1 MPTATLTGAQK
12 AALILLQMP
21 REQSIQVMRQ
31 LSDAEVAEIAFE
43 IARLHSVEATVV
55 TDTVDEFRDRLS
67 SSAHSMTGGIDKAR
81 SLLESSVGKER
92 ADAILNSSSAM
103 FTMPF
108 QFLRRADPMKVLGF
122 LRDEHPQTI
131 TLVLAHMK
139 PDFAALILSG
149 LDEERQRDIAHRL
162 AVMES
167 TPPEA
172 VEEVHRLLERKLA
185 SVLQP
190 SAMSAAG
197 GVQALV
203 DILNRADRT
212 TEKLILDGLA
222 STDPDLADE
231 IRNRMF
237 VFRDIV
243 GLDDRTIQLVLR
255 GVDSKEL
262 AMALK
267 GVAQDVRDK
276 ITKNMSER
284 AGLNLLEEIDM
295 LGPVR
300 MKSVEEAQA
309 GVVRII
315 RSLEESG
322 QLVLSRGGDEFVV

>member
-1 MPTATLTGAQK
+1 MATGTLSGAQK
-12 AALILLQMP
+12 AVLVLLQMN
-21 REQSIQVMRQ
+21 REQSAQVMRQ
-31 LSDAEVAEIAFE
+31 MSDNELSEISFE
-43 IARLHSVEATVV
+43 IARLTSVEDQAVLT
-55 TDTVDEFRDRLS
+55 TVDEFNERMAATVKATS
-67 SSAHSMTGGIDKAR
+67 GGFGKAR
-81 SLLESSVGKER
+81 SLLEASVGKER
-92 ADAILNSSSAM
+92 ANAILSSSSAPVSA
-103 FTMPF
+103 PF
-108 QFLRRADPMKVLGF
+108 QFLRRADPLQVLGF
-122 LRDEHPQTI
+122 LSAEHPQI
-131 TLVLAHMK
+131 IALVLAHMR
-139 PDFAALILSG
+139 PEFAALVISG
-149 LDEERQRDIAHRL
+149 LDEDRQRDIAHRL

-172 VEEVHRLLERKLA
+172 VEEVHRQLERQLK
-185 SVLQP
+185 SVLQANAL
-190 SAMSAAG
+190 STAG

-203 DILNRADRT
+203 DILNQADRT

-222 STDPDLADE
+222 TTDPDLAE
-231 IRNRMF
+231 EVRNRMF

-243 GLDDRTIQLVLR
+243 SLDDRTIQLVLR
-255 GVDSKEL
+255 GVDSKDL

-267 GVAQDVRDK
+267 GVAPEVRDK

-315 RSLEESG
+315 RALEESG